1 MHDGINEKEKCY
13 FESPENKTIEF
24 TIYIC
29 QPFHRIKHIKLN
41 KNSSISILNDIY
53 PKDSLY
59 IYSGQILD
67 ISRSFVY
74 YNIKKDNKIVLIP
87 SNMKKRNPNFI
98 DKWLK
103 LTNDKEQFEDM
114 VNIKMKKTSRSEL
127 ARLRDIKCMKN
138 ELKQKRFCLK
148 HKLLNEQSF
157 GIEKQFYVNNKEEE
171 QLNVEYDLSTTPSV
185 DPLPI
190 IW

>member
-1 MHDGINEKEKCY
+1 MHDGNDVKEKCY
-13 FESPENKTIEF
+13 FKSSENKTIGF
-24 TIYIC
+24 AIYIC